1 MGIVVACCQ
10 LASAIVSSRAYNSG
24 EKVVGGK
31 LMSWN
36 HRFYRTVR
44 FWSGL
49 VVIGLMLPNV
59 LSVSFTSVFWWVS
72 LACLVGG
79 VGYTLAGFVKRS

>member
-1 MGIVVACCQ
+1 MGKEREADQ
-10 LASAIVSSRAYNSG
+10 TMRFNR
-24 EKVVGGK
+24 K
-31 LMSWN
+31 
-36 HRFYRTVR
+36 FYRSVR

-59 LSVSFTSVFWWVS
+59 ISVRLTSVFWWVS

-79 VGYTLAGFVKRS
+79 VGYLVAGMLTRK

>member
-1 MGIVVACCQ
+1 MVRKKFKSQEEQG
-10 LASAIVSSRAYNSG
+10 
-24 EKVVGGK
+24 
-31 LMSWN
+31 MSFN
-36 HRFYRTVR
+36 RHFYRTIR

-59 LSVSFTSVFWWVS
+59 ISVSLTSVFWWVS

-79 VGYTLAGFVKRS
+79 IGYTLAGFVQHR